1 MSGHKTIGLYL
12 VVGALV
18 ALGFE
23 SNANAQMPPDIVPQ
37 IKALGNVI
45 EVPKTAAIYVPLHP
59 KEPYE
64 GVKVQRDLK
73 YGPDARHA
81 LDVFTPENATAP
93 LPVFIFV
100 HGGGFVGGNKRG
112 KDSPFYDNFM
122 LMAARHNMVGVNA
135 TYRLAPANKWP
146 AGSEDV
152 AAALKWVHANIAQ
165 HGGDPAR
172 IYLVGSSA
180 GAAHVAGYVAN
191 SKLYPKSGDIGVK
204 GVLLLAGLYDF
215 TDLRDNSTK
224 AYFGDD
230 ASKYAE
236 RSSLIG
242 TMHNKTPMFL
252 SWAELDPPVQVKQSE
267 LLYANLCNQGKCPA
281 RIVLPNHTHISTVF
295 AVNTD
300 DKLLENAMMK
310 FIEGK

>member
-1 MSGHKTIGLYL
+1 MNCRKTIGLYFAA
-12 VVGALV
+12 GALA
-18 ALGFE
+18 ALGFA
-23 SNANAQMPPDIVPQ
+23 SAATAQMPPDIVPQ
-37 IKALGNVI
+37 VKAIGRVI
-45 EVPKTAAIYVPLHP
+45 DVPGTAKIYAPLHP
-59 KEPYE
+59 QEPYA
-64 GVKVQRDLK
+64 GVKVERDLK

-81 LDVFTPENATAP
+81 LDVFTPENVTAP

-100 HGGGFVGGNKRG
+100 HGGGFVAGSKRG

-122 LMAARHNMVGVNA
+122 LMAAKNNMVGVNA

-172 IYLVGSSA
+172 IFLVGSSA
-180 GAAHVAGYVAN
+180 GGAHVAGYVAN
-191 SKLYPKSGDIGVK
+191 PKLYPKPDDIGLK
-204 GVLLLAGLYDF
+204 GVLLLAGTYDF
-215 TDLRDNSTK
+215 EGMSDPGTK
-224 AYFGDD
+224 AYLGED

-236 RSSLIG
+236 RSPLVG
-242 TMHNKTPMFL
+242 VMRNKTPMFL
-252 SWAELDPPVQVKQSE
+252 AWAELDPPGIVKQSQI
-267 LLYANLCNQGKCPA
+267 LYANLCNKGRCPA
-281 RIVLPNHTHISTVF
+281 KLFLPNHSHISTVY